1 MNYPDRVLIKARAKE
16 RVLDRSFG
24 VLMVSIAYLLLTEWI
39 STVVNL
45 IWTNPL
51 TAISDRFSESMD
63 TLLDQVAAQGSA
75 SDASVTMALSS
86 AVTYARQLLSQPSQE
101 VLLFVFLLLYLY
113 TVVMGY
119 GFSFY
124 AMRTARGERQGASSL
139 FDPLT
144 MAGKVILLSLLLT
157 LLVGV
162 GIGFFIVPGVLF
174 YYSTLLVPYVLLD
187 HPEMSIF
194 KAISAG
200 WRMSKGHRVQLF
212 TLEFSF
218 IGWDLLGLL
227 VSNLGYNL
235 GRIFTSGEALGTI
248 LSLVCYTVVYAFVLP
263 YRELSLVQFYDTIR
277 PQDLRVEETPVKADN

>member
-1 MNYPDRVLIKARAKE
+1 MNYPDRVLIKSRAKKQ
-16 RVLDRSFG
+16 VLDQSFG
-24 VLMVSIAYLLLTEWI
+24 ILMVSIAYLLLTEWI
-39 STVVNL
+39 SSIVSL
-45 IWTNPL
+45 IWTSPL

-63 TLLDQVAAQGSA
+63 TLLDQVAAQGSI
-75 SDASVTMALSS
+75 SDASVNMALSS
-86 AVTYARQLLSQPSQE
+86 AMTYARQLLAQPQQE

-124 AMRTARGERQGASSL
+124 AMRTARGERLGTGSL
-139 FDPLT
+139 FDTLW
-144 MAGKVILLSLLLT
+144 MAGKIILLSLLLT
-157 LLVGV
+157 VLVGV
-162 GIGFFIVPGVLF
+162 GVGFFIFPGVF
-174 YYSTLLVPYVLLD
+174 IYFSTLLVPYVLLD

-227 VSNLGYNL
+227 ATNVGYNV
-235 GRIFTSGEALGTI
+235 GWVFFSSDRLGTI
-248 LSLVCYTVVYAFVLP
+248 LSLLCYTVVYAFVLP
-263 YRELSLVQFYDTIR
+263 YREIALVHFYDTIR

>member
-235 GRIFTSGEALGTI
+235 GRIFTSGEALGMI